1 MRNSSDVM
9 NVSIIKLYCI
19 GVIVGP
25 TSLLYSTK
33 GFFTPTV
40 IYPSTGAMLICG
52 IWVTGGEGLHYLT
65 KNVITLVQ
73 NGLTVTQI
81 EEAISFVCLG

>member
-1 MRNSSDVM
+1 MIDGYTDDRDIEMEGRGRERREREEERVRNSSDVM

-40 IYPSTGAMLICG
+40 IYPSTGAMLISG
-52 IWVTGGEGLHYLT
+52 RI
-65 KNVITLVQ
+65 
-73 NGLTVTQI
+73 
-81 EEAISFVCLG
+81 